1 MMSTY
6 VRKDQRNHRLVHRLM
21 IALLL
26 CIPLLPQVAPAG
38 PVHAASI
45 TVATTADELNTNGEC
60 SLREAVIN
68 ANRDDQSGSSDC
80 PAGSGDDVI
89 TIPAGTYTLSL
100 LGPREGDSETGDLD
114 VKGTLTIHG
123 SGPQQ
128 TILKAGENAGDRVLH
143 VHEGA
148 VIGIDG
154 VMFTNGKSP
163 DGTDASDGVDG
174 GGIYN
179 ERGTLTLINCVVS
192 DNVAGTGGYGP
203 ATGGYGGNGGGIY
216 NDEGTLT
223 LVNSLVH
230 SNRAGKGGT
239 SRGVSGKGGNGGGI
253 ANKSGTVTILN
264 STLSGNAA
272 GDGSCHP
279 EGCREGGIGGDGGGI
294 ASDGGTITLLNT
306 TISNNTAGN
315 GASGTTAGTDGNGG
329 GIVNDGGTMSI
340 NHTLLAGN
348 HIGSDTNT
356 NVTGSGPDCSG
367 TIASQ
372 DYNLF
377 GSTGGCTIEGTTEHN
392 ITAETPLL
400 APLGDNGGPSQ
411 THALLPGSPA
421 IDAGDAAFDAGSLV
435 FPLAGDQR
443 GEGYARVVNERV
455 DIGAFEAS
463 PEIAVF
469 FYEKDLIT
477 LPVVEFGTTPR
488 GTAIS
493 YEFTIK
499 NMYAESKP
507 GSGTASLSL
516 EQPTIPDGFSLVGE
530 MPETVAPGQEAKFT
544 LQLDAK
550 ESGSY
555 EGDVVLPNND
565 NDEPSY
571 TFSVV
576 GAVAAGPEIEVW
588 HGETNIK
595 STETLSD
602 DRVIEFSYGV
612 VGRAPIE
619 ETFTIKN
626 VGTEDLLLDITTSS
640 VPSGFQLGGLPPRV
654 PSGSSRE
661 FIVTMNATQAGTVEG
676 AVQIYNNDVDE
687 NPFTFHVRGKVV
699 NPEDLQTV
707 YLPLVV
713 R

>member
-1 MMSTY
+1 MFTS
-6 VRKDQRNHRLVHRLM
+6 VRNDQRNQRLVHRLM

-26 CIPLLPQVAPAG
+26 CLPLLPQVAPAG

-45 TVATTADELNTNGEC
+45 TVATTADELNTNGAC

-128 TILKAGENAGDRVLH
+128 TILKAGENTGDRVLH

-148 VIGIDG
+148 VIEIDG
-154 VMFTNGKSP
+154 LTFTNGKSP

-192 DNVAGTGGYGP
+192 DNAAGTGGYGP
-203 ATGGYGGNGGGIY
+203 ATGGYGGNGGGLY
-216 NDEGTLT
+216 NVEGTLT

-230 SNRAGKGGT
+230 NNRAGKGGT
-239 SRGVSGKGGNGGGI
+239 SRGVSGEGGNGGGI
-253 ANKSGTVTILN
+253 ANNSGTVTILN

-315 GASGTTAGTDGNGG
+315 GARGTTAGTDGNGG
-329 GIVNDGGTMSI
+329 GIANNGGTISI

-348 HIGSDTNT
+348 YIGSDTD
-356 NVTGSGPDCSG
+356 VTGSGPDCSG
-367 TIASQ
+367 TIVSQ

-400 APLGDNGGPSQ
+400 APLGDNGGSSQ

-421 IDAGDAAFDAGSLV
+421 IDAGDPAFDAGSL
-435 FPLAGDQR
+435 PLAGDQR
-443 GEGYARVVNERV
+443 GEGYARVINERV

-469 FYEKDLIT
+469 FYSQDLT
-477 LPVVEFGTTPR
+477 TSPEVTFGTTPR
-488 GTAIS
+488 GEAIS

-499 NMYAESKP
+499 NVYTEATPE
-507 GSGTASLSL
+507 SGTANLSL

-530 MPETVAPGQEAKFT
+530 MPETIAPEQEAKFT
-544 LQLDAK
+544 IQLDAK

-555 EGDVVLPNND
+555 EGDVVLSNND
-565 NDEPSY
+565 NDEPSF

-576 GAVAAGPEIEVW
+576 GKVAAGPEIEVW
-588 HGETNIK
+588 YGETNIT
-595 STETLSD
+595 STEVLSEEL
-602 DRVIEFSYGV
+602 VIKFPYGV
-612 VGRAPIE
+612 VGREPVE

-626 VGTEDLLLDITTSS
+626 VGTEDLVLDITTSS

-654 PSGSSRE
+654 PSGSSCE
-661 FIVTMNATQAGTVEG
+661 FIVTMNTTQAGTVEG
-676 AVQIYNNDVDE
+676 AVQIENNDVDE
-687 NPFTFHVRGKVV
+687 NPFTFHVRGEII
-699 NPEDLQTV
+699 NPEDLKTV